1 MTTQCPT
8 AQSDYPGSLSLSYGG
23 QRCGGAKPDEKGR
36 TAAMAYGARDRV
48 GRAMAAST
56 AYAGQEVERYR
67 EKKPLVEI
75 LAEEHGHKWLFL
87 PVHHPELNPT

>member
-23 QRCGGAKPDEKGR
+23 QRCGGAKPDEQGS

-56 AYAGQEVERYR
+56 AYAGGG
-67 EKKPLVEI
+67 EI
-75 LAEEHGHKWLFL
+75 SGEETSGRDIGGR
-87 PVHHPELNPT
+87 TRA